1 VTERGRARTG
11 TPAVFEPTLTSIP
24 MARRYVLERI
34 GGCRVDQEI
43 ALLLTS
49 ELVTNAIRHART
61 RFAVE
66 VNHSDGVELRV
77 AVSDDSPAQPRVVV
91 APPEAQS
98 GRGLFFVDQY
108 ASAWGVDAT
117 PDGGKRVWF
126 ALPCE
131 PPTPED

>member
-1 VTERGRARTG
+1 
-11 TPAVFEPTLTSIP
+11 
-24 MARRYVLERI
+24 MARRYVLDQI
-34 GGCRVDQEI
+34 GGCQVDLEI

-66 VNHSDGVELRV
+66 VHEVDGPQLRV
-77 AVSDDSPAQPRVVV
+77 SVSDASTEWPRVVV

-108 ASAWGVDAT
+108 AATWGVDAM

-126 ALPCE
+126 SLRCDQV
-131 PPTPED
+131 PPTKTPRPS

>member
-1 VTERGRARTG
+1 VSERGRTRA

-24 MARRYVLERI
+24 MARRYVLDCI
-34 GGCRVDQEI
+34 SGCRVDEEI

-49 ELVTNAIRHART
+49 ELVTNAIRHAQT

-66 VNHSDGVELRV
+66 VDTPGGTQLRV
-77 AVSDDSPAQPRVVV
+77 SVTDASPDRPRVVV

-108 ASAWGVDAT
+108 ASTWGVD
-117 PDGGKRVWF
+117 D
-126 ALPCE
+126 
-131 PPTPED
+131 

>member
-1 VTERGRARTG
+1 
-11 TPAVFEPTLTSIP
+11 VFEASLTAIP
-24 MARRYVLERI
+24 MARRYVADHLDRSD
-34 GGCRVDQEI
+34 VDPEV

-66 VNHSDGVELRV
+66 VAPASGGGIRV
-77 AVSDDSPAQPRVVV
+77 SVTDASPAQPRVVV
-91 APPEAQS
+91 ALPEAQS

-108 ASAWGVDAT
+108 ADDWGVDAT

-126 ALPCE
+126 ELHSRRNGASK
-131 PPTPED
+131 T

>member
-1 VTERGRARTG
+1 MARRLRSG
-11 TPAVFEPTLTSIP
+11 PAPAVFEPTLTSIP

-34 GGCRVDQEI
+34 NGCPVDRDI

-61 RFAVE
+61 RFV
-66 VNHSDGVELRV
+66 VDVDTSTRGVLRV
-77 AVSDDSPAQPRVVV
+77 SVTDDSSVRPQVVV

-108 ASAWGVDAT
+108 AATWGVDDT
-117 PDGGKRVWF
+117 PEGGKRVWF
-126 ALPCE
+126 ALPYE
-131 PPTPED
+131 GAGPEQ